1 MLTHSKQD
9 ICHRKAIHMF
19 VFIKYLLR
27 TCCEQGTVLG
37 ARAERHVGIKTQ
49 EAQVEKKKK
58 RHGLNIGRA
67 NVELISIC
75 KYSPCATYFSYHLV
89 QSASLLRLSPS
100 AVLYILLPRI

>member
-1 MLTHSKQD
+1 
-9 ICHRKAIHMF
+9 MF

-58 RHGLNIGRA
+58 KTWF
-67 NVELISIC
+67 
-75 KYSPCATYFSYHLV
+75 KYWKS
-89 QSASLLRLSPS
+89 
-100 AVLYILLPRI
+100 